1 MTNMLNFTQ
10 RKTKQNFHPINS
22 QQKNENDYFCH
33 SCEEIV
39 KLHPKP
45 PVRCRQC
52 SKGCIE
58 NVNKSLLPVGQ
69 QQSEE
74 RIIQP
79 PFDRTDQTNLSLL
92 VNQYGVI
99 VTANEVENKAQ
110 LAVSKIKTRF
120 PSREATSDIT
130 DPQVS
135 LQHYYGTVFHGHI
148 NIYDS
153 YYFCHRLKF
162 DFSVLFAWRT
172 IFWNNTSQYSVKK
185 NLHKLLL
192 CHVTTH
198 FMPNVFINGYQK
210 NRAVQLVDNQL
221 VNIDRRH
228 KYSRILYFCSLIN
241 KITKLKTG
249 EFWQNIIKSFSQGF
263 MLTDFLFQMFQMR
276 SCSMFLHSSVQLVH
290 DFMCVKISKRISR
303 EELSFI

>member
-1 MTNMLNFTQ
+1 MLNLTQ
-10 RKTKQNFHPINS
+10 RKTKQNSHPINS
-22 QQKNENDYFCH
+22 QQTNENDSYFCH

-58 NVNKSLLPVGQ
+58 NVDKSLLPVGQ

-135 LQHYYGTVFHGHI
+135 L
-148 NIYDS
+148 
-153 YYFCHRLKF
+153 
-162 DFSVLFAWRT
+162 
-172 IFWNNTSQYSVKK
+172 
-185 NLHKLLL
+185 
-192 CHVTTH
+192 
-198 FMPNVFINGYQK
+198 
-210 NRAVQLVDNQL
+210 
-221 VNIDRRH
+221 
-228 KYSRILYFCSLIN
+228 
-241 KITKLKTG
+241 
-249 EFWQNIIKSFSQGF
+249 
-263 MLTDFLFQMFQMR
+263 
-276 SCSMFLHSSVQLVH
+276 
-290 DFMCVKISKRISR
+290 
-303 EELSFI
+303 